1 MASLREYSGAGS
13 FYLREM
19 CIPVVRYAAND
30 NCANSRNLRV
40 STLVAPHPETLRLAP
55 SGKHDGTRARRRGMT
70 DMTDKEALSTVPD
83 ASMLALFKSLVGFLT
98 DEAQNR
104 GWDDISTRL
113 RAVETAL
120 AGRHGTSK

>member
-1 MASLREYSGAGS
+1 
-13 FYLREM
+13 
-19 CIPVVRYAAND
+19 
-30 NCANSRNLRV
+30 
-40 STLVAPHPETLRLAP
+40 
-55 SGKHDGTRARRRGMT
+55 MT